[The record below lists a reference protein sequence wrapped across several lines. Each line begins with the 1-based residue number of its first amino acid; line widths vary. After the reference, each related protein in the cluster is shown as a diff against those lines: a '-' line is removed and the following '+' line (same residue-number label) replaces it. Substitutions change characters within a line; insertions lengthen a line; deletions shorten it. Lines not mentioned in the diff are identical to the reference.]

1 MVCSWSLCEIG
12 RVFRGM
18 LLESCCFGAFGSLV
32 EEDVKAANWRA
43 VPGLSHPLMNAE

>member
-1 MVCSWSLCEIG
+1 MVCFWSLCEIG
-12 RVFRGM
+12 HVFCGM
-18 LLESCCFGAFGSLV
+18 LLESYCLGASGSLV